1 MQPISRDVL
10 QEKYAKGDERTLS
23 DVRKRVARALAAV
36 EGDPAAWEGPFL
48 EALEAGFIPV
58 RNWRSCA
65 KLEGQVLQSRI
76 A

>member
-23 DVRKRVARALAAV
+23 DVRKRVARALAKV
-36 EGDPAAWEGPFL
+36 ELDPAAWEGPFL
-48 EALEAGFIPV
+48 EALAKLEGQ
-58 RNWRSCA
+58 